1 MTNLSQDKQDLSNF
15 ENPNQKKSKRYLT
28 LSLSLLAAGIL
39 LLMSIQFLKDQGSA
53 STPSKPALASEHPE
67 EVSFS
72 QLKDLSEQ
80 QKADL
85 DVLFRKIQAQE
96 NYISELESK
105 LNQIPSQ
112 DSNTVVSESEVIQQA
127 LKDKNHALQVKL
139 SQTQNELMSTKVALD
154 TLKGNFD
161 KEVESKKQSFSELQ
175 SLALNLEDQSKK
187 LQEQTTYSQSLEE
200 KLKKFM
206 SQNSELGKKL
216 DSETAENASMKLKIE
231 TLEQEAQENEKK
243 VAAAENILEKVM
255 DDFKLQA
262 QELDTKT
269 TELASLQEQNKS
281 FSSEINN
288 IREQLSL
295 SQTSSET
302 NTQQLTQEKDD
313 ISTKLASSEQS
324 LNLLKNELE
333 ATILKRKEDKQQ
345 TDTILGS
352 LNELQQEANKK
363 GQELQ
368 ELQAMLA
375 EQQSKNQELSKEVS
389 KLSELQLAYEKEK
402 ALRQQQEQHFTALA
416 GNLEEQRGSLQKL
429 LESKEYLK
437 REYEALK
444 TSHLQL
450 LKKVADQGSSESK
463 AIAANTYTPNS
474 NSYHQQS
481 RKVHTI
487 SRGDTLT
494 GISMEYYGTT
504 KKWRE
509 IYDANKDTVTD
520 INRLKVG
527 TNLIIP

>member
-1 MTNLSQDKQDLSNF
+1 MTNLSEDKQDLSNF

-39 LLMSIQFLKDQGSA
+39 LLMSIQFLKDQGGA
-53 STPSKPALASEHPE
+53 SSPKQVLASEQTE

-105 LNQIPSQ
+105 LNQVPAQ
-112 DSNTVVSESEVIQQA
+112 DNNTVVSENEVIQQA

-200 KLKKFM
+200 KLKNFM

-216 DSETAENASMKLKIE
+216 DTETAENASMKLKVE
-231 TLEQEAQENEKK
+231 TLEQEAQENEKR

-255 DDFKLQA
+255 DDFKQQA

-269 TELASLQEQNKS
+269 TELSSLHEQNQN
-281 FSSEINN
+281 FSNEINN
-288 IREQLSL
+288 IRDQLSQF
-295 SQTSSET
+295 QTSSDSS
-302 NTQQLTQEKDD
+302 TQQLTQEKDE

-345 TDTILGS
+345 TETILGS

-363 GQELQ
+363 EQELQ
-368 ELQAMLA
+368 QLQAMLA
-375 EQQSKNQELSKEVS
+375 EQQSKNQELSKEVN

-474 NSYHQQS
+474 SSFQQQS

-504 KKWRE
+504 KKWRA